1 MKIIEEL
8 ETTRSETLAYFELPQ
23 DELNKNYGLGKWTVR
38 YILHH
43 LADAETV
50 LFDRIRRIISEPRQ
64 VLWAF
69 DQEAWANK
77 LNYSEVPLEI
87 SRHIYAAVR
96 EGIIHY
102 ARVHYEMSGQLEYI
116 HSETGVR
123 TLKEEIDK
131 VVWHNQGHLEQIRM
145 AVGSLRRI

>member
-1 MKIIEEL
+1 MNIIEEL
-8 ETTRSETLAYFELPQ
+8 ERTRIETLTCFELSQ
-23 DELNKNYGLGKWTVR
+23 DKIDKNYGSGKWTVR

-50 LFDRIRRIISEPRQ
+50 LYERIRRVISEPRQ
-64 VLWAF
+64 VLWSF
-69 DQEAWANK
+69 DQVAWANK
-77 LNYSEVPLEI
+77 LNYDEVPLDI

-102 ARVHYEMSGQLEYI
+102 ARVHYDESSQLEFV

-123 TLKEEIDK
+123 TLREEFDK
-131 VVWHNQGHLEQIRM
+131 VVWHNQKHLEQIRR
-145 AVGSLRRI
+145 AVGKLRD

>member
-1 MKIIEEL
+1 MNIIEEL
-8 ETTRSETLAYFELPQ
+8 QSTRSETLTYFELPQ
-23 DELNKNYGLGKWTVR
+23 DELNKSYGPGKWTVR

-77 LNYSEVPLEI
+77 LNYSELPLEI
-87 SRHIYAAVR
+87 SRHIYTAVR
-96 EGIIHY
+96 EGIIYY
-102 ARVHYEMSGQLEYI
+102 ARGHYETSGQLEYV

-123 TLKEEIDK
+123 TLKEEFDK
-131 VVWHNQGHLEQIRM
+131 VVWHNQGHLEQIRK
-145 AVGSLRRI
+145 AVGSSSGK

>member
-1 MKIIEEL
+1 MNIIEDL
-8 ETTRSETLAYFELPQ
+8 ESTRSETLTYFELPQ
-23 DELNKNYGLGKWTVR
+23 DELNQNYGPGKWSVR

-87 SRHIYAAVR
+87 SRQIYTAVR

-102 ARVHYEMSGQLEYI
+102 ARVHYEASGQLEYA

-123 TLKEEIDK
+123 TLKEEFDK
-131 VVWHNQGHLEQIRM
+131 VVRHNQGHLEQIWK
-145 AVGSLRRI
+145 AVGSSRGI